1 VLDADAVALTG
12 GGDGARASG
21 KIALA
26 LHKPVVVIAHFGGAA
41 VEMLKFPTAEEIA
54 TLELWIGE
62 ETGQGTEVQAGRFEA
77 NTCEGDH

>member
-1 VLDADAVALTG
+1 
-12 GGDGARASG
+12 
-21 KIALA
+21 
-26 LHKPVVVIAHFGGAA
+26 
-41 VEMLKFPTAEEIA
+41 LKFPTAEEIA